1 MVGGTHLDAVCSRV
15 GSACRVAHK
24 NGDLFDRDQID
35 QMPHDET
42 PQPAGGSG
50 DDDHAGL
57 LQAGSLTAV
66 TYNGNCKKVKR
77 QLQEGWAM
85 DRATGAARPRRGWA
99 DKREA
104 IGRGARRVFA
114 RDGYARASIDAIA
127 LEAGVSTRTIYNH
140 FGDKETLFTS
150 VVTESSARVR
160 DALIARTREC
170 LDSPADL
177 ETSLIAVAQ
186 AWMATMEE
194 FGEHFALIRLITSEA
209 NHFPSQAREAW
220 QHTGPEAARAELAR
234 HFDLLIRQGLLT
246 AHDPHRAAIHFHLL
260 AFAEIM
266 ERSHQGAAAL
276 DKAEVNTII
285 IAGIK
290 TFLRGHLP
298 R

>member
-1 MVGGTHLDAVCSRV
+1 MGTA
-15 GSACRVAHK
+15 
-24 NGDLFDRDQID
+24 N
-35 QMPHDET
+35 E
-42 PQPAGGSG
+42 
-50 DDDHAGL
+50 
-57 LQAGSLTAV
+57 
-66 TYNGNCKKVKR
+66 
-77 QLQEGWAM
+77 
-85 DRATGAARPRRGWA
+85 ATRPRRGWA

-104 IGRGARRVFA
+104 IGRGARIVFA

-160 DALIARTREC
+160 DVLVARTRQC

-177 ETSLIAVAQ
+177 EASLIAVAQ

-194 FGEHFALIRLITSEA
+194 FSEHFALIRVITTEA

-234 HFDLLIRQGLLT
+234 HFDLLTRQRLL
-246 AHDPHRAAIHFHLL
+246 AGQDPHRMAIHFHLL

-266 ERSHQGAAAL
+266 ERSQQGAAVL
-276 DKAEVNTII
+276 DKAEISTII
-285 IAGIK
+285 TAGIR